1 MWLCRLKRLLL
12 CFFPWIRFLTSARF
26 WFIIFI
32 LCWLSPWL
40 ATRNFAS
47 HNVSQKLS
55 IYFGFVQKWVVVFF
69 LGNSLSTTSQF
80 QCSAFFHHRKSV
92 IRFVFV
98 ICNHAVCISIKWWT
112 KKSNRIKR
120 TPHSYTEPHTHK
132 HRMNPKRRRGECGKC
147 RKGKGDANRKSK
159 DYNFYSCF
167 CVLDWLCFGE
177 SLYFRF
183 DGYVLYVCVM
193 VTD

>member
-1 MWLCRLKRLLL
+1 MSNVCGFADWSVCFYV
-12 CFFPWIRFLTSARF
+12 FFPWIRFLTSARF

-80 QCSAFFHHRKSV
+80 QCSAFFYHRKSV
-92 IRFVFV
+92 IHFVFV

-120 TPHSYTEPHTHK
+120 TPHSYTEPHTHTNTEWTQSEDEASAENAE
-132 HRMNPKRRRGECGKC
+132 RERGMQIENQRITIFIRVFVCSIGFVSV
-147 RKGKGDANRKSK
+147 NL
-159 DYNFYSCF
+159 FI
-167 CVLDWLCFGE
+167 FG
-177 SLYFRF
+177 LM
-183 DGYVLYVCVM
+183 VM
-193 VTD
+193 SFMFV